1 MFCCGAPPPKSLF
14 ESAKPLYLTEEVFGK
29 YDKDDSGSL
38 DVKELKG
45 LMADAFPEDDFSQ
58 EDLQAIMSTL
68 DLDHGGT
75 LGMNELRAFL
85 RHYNPATQ
93 RMKVKTALIIIDVQ
107 NDFISGTLANPYNA
121 STIVPV
127 INGLRDKFDFVVISY
142 DWHPYDHC
150 SFTES
155 HKEGKF
161 PVKEKPEKFENFTPI
176 TLLADVDRPEH
187 EQVMYPRHAVQNE
200 WGSKCVDD
208 LIVKDSDG
216 KIYKG
221 TKPNI
226 DSYSAFFDNIKAND
240 TGLTAMLEKEGVT
253 DCFYCGLVTDICVKS
268 TALHGA
274 EAGFRSYV
282 IEDASK
288 PLSEDNM
295 EGVRQ
300 TLLKAGVPMIKA
312 EEATKMAAASK
323 DVTIKEF
330 SADIKKHAKAKAVHV
345 DIEKTMSSH
354 FSAKPMSSH
363 FRAGGAAA
371 LAIGAM
377 TSKK

>member
-1 MFCCGAPPPKSLF
+1 MFACCGAQQKSLF
-14 ESAKPLYLTEEVFGK
+14 ESLQPLYLTEEVFSK
-29 YDKDDSGSL
+29 YDKDNNGSL
-38 DVKELKG
+38 NVSELKD
-45 LMADAFPEDDFSQ
+45 LMADAFPDEMFSQ

-85 RHYNPATQ
+85 RHFDPATH
-93 RMKVKTALIIIDVQ
+93 RMKTKTALIIIDVQ

-121 STIVPV
+121 ATIVPV

-155 HKEGKF
+155 HMEGKF
-161 PVKEKPEKFENFTPI
+161 PIKEKPEKFENFAEV
-176 TLLADVDRPEH
+176 TLLADKDRPEH
-187 EQVMYPRHAVQNE
+187 DQVMYPRHAVQNE
-200 WGSKCVDD
+200 WGSRCHDD
-208 LIVKDSDG
+208 LIVKDSDA

-226 DSYSAFFDNIKAND
+226 DSYSAFYDNIKAND
-240 TGLTAMLEKEGVT
+240 TGLTAILEKEGVT
-253 DCFYCGLVTDICVKS
+253 DCFFCGLVTDICVKA

-288 PLSEDNM
+288 PLSEDNIENVRTVLM
-295 EGVRQ
+295 E
-300 TLLKAGVPMIKA
+300 AGVPMIKA
-312 EEATKMAAASK
+312 EEATKLAAASK

-330 SADIKKHAKAKAVHV
+330 SADIKKHAKAKATSVEV
-345 DIEKTMSSH
+345 EKIL
-354 FSAKPMSSH
+354 SSH
-363 FRAGGAAA
+363 FRKTGAAA
-371 LAIGAM
+371 IAIGAM